1 MSRKN
6 KTEKA
11 SGAVW
16 KDQSTMAA
24 VAKQKAAQEGQANT
38 GSSYIPSLHHE
49 GSGDTSPLHHEGMDY
64 ISPLRG
70 DTPPGSE
77 TRHAAMAMPTPNCRL
92 NGPPGVTRSIGPP
105 GVTRSLADTV
115 DVQFGSGSIQ
125 PIFEL
130 ECDGNADDDVFET
143 SCHDDDSDEQSGEKV
158 TMRATQ
164 TSRPVDIPRQLSP
177 YGSMRDSPPETR
189 MFLTPPGQF
198 AQRQRF
204 TTGSLMCP
212 SGTSIS
218 GQVPLGP
225 DNVMVHE
232 GLAWPWTQDLL
243 TTAQQGMY
251 LHTL

>member
-1 MSRKN
+1 
-6 KTEKA
+6 
-11 SGAVW
+11 
-16 KDQSTMAA
+16 MAA

-38 GSSYIPSLHHE
+38 DSGGYIPSLHHE

-70 DTPPGSE
+70 DTPPESD
-77 TRHAAMAMPTPNCRL
+77 TRQAAMALPAPNCRL
-92 NGPPGVTRSIGPP
+92 NGPPGVTRS
-105 GVTRSLADTV
+105 LADTA

-143 SCHDDDSDEQSGEKV
+143 SCHDDDSPEQSCEKV
-158 TMRATQ
+158 TMRTTQ

-189 MFLTPPGQF
+189 MFLTPPGRF

-212 SGTSIS
+212 SGMSIS
-218 GQVPLGP
+218 GEVPLGP
-225 DNVMVHE
+225 DNLMVHE
-232 GLAWPWTQDLL
+232 GLAWPWTQGLL
-243 TTAQQGMY
+243 TPAQQGMY